1 MPRPARHFGDPQ
13 SSAKLDA
20 AALLEARAS
29 RDDDL
34 PAFLNG
40 LAIGTRLP
48 AGAPGRMLLVRSG
61 TWASYVVGITAECLI
76 RGVAYSL
83 DADEAWDVA
92 SWFHSSLLAYPGD
105 DEVVRYTNV
114 LPPERGF
121 DDEHKVP
128 IAGFTVRVR
137 MRPAIL

>member
-20 AALLEARAS
+20 NALLEARAA
-29 RDDDL
+29 RPDL
-34 PAFLNG
+34 PAFLDG
-40 LAIGTRLP
+40 ITIGTRLP

-61 TWASYVVGITAECLI
+61 AWVSYVTGITAECLI

-83 DADEAWDVA
+83 NADEAWDVA
-92 SWFHSSLLAYPGD
+92 SWFHSSFLAYPGD
-105 DEVVRYTNV
+105 DEVVRYANV

-128 IAGFTVRVR
+128 SRDSLSAFE
-137 MRPAIL
+137 